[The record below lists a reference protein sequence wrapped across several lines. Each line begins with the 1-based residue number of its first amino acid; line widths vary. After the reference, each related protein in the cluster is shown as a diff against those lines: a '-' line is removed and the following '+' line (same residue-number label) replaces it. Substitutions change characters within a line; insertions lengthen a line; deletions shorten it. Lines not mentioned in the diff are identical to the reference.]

1 MATHL
6 IQTIQET
13 LGYAPLHKIS
23 PNSQETKEKWHQTV
37 GENLAQA
44 ALPAVL
50 TGIFKFTRNH
60 ENCQSL
66 LQSGTNEDWLHILY
80 DGREK
85 QAVEKVANYAGA
97 SADETERH
105 MENIADEAISEIK
118 KRLGENATPDNV
130 KDLLNGERHAILAH
144 LPAALQ
150 LGTVL
155 KDETLDDRTNK
166 MEGPVSNIMHK
177 IGNTLSGSDE

>member
-6 IQTIQET
+6 IQTIQEA
-13 LGYAPLHKIS
+13 LGYAPLHKID

-37 GENLAQA
+37 AENLAQA

-50 TGIFKFTRNH
+50 TAVFKFTRNH
-60 ENCQSL
+60 DNCERL
-66 LQSGTNEDWLHILY
+66 LQSGTTEDWLHILY

-85 QAVEKVANYAGA
+85 QAVDKVAGYAGA
-97 SADETERH
+97 SAEETERH

-118 KRLGENATPDNV
+118 KRLGENPTPDKV
-130 KDLLNGERHAILAH
+130 KDLMNGERHDILAH

-150 LGTVL
+150 LGSVL
-155 KDETLDDRTNK
+155 RDETLDDRTNK